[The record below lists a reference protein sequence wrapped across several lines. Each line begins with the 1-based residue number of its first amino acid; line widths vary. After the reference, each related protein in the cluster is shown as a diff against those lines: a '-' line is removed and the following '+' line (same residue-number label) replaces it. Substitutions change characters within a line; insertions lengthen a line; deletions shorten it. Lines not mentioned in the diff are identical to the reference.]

1 MMRLGIVILA
11 FFILFSF
18 SNLSFLS
25 TKNSSKKIISNIHC
39 KGWWEEKTP
48 NQQLTFSPSEQL
60 KLQWEDDHE
69 FVFKGEFYD
78 VIEQSDS
85 CGYSIFKVYKDHHDT
100 QWKALKTLAKKQKKE
115 QKSNHS
121 FSLIWICDFSNPFP
135 FLIPF
140 EEKEGTIHNKIN
152 PLLFISTNTHSPPP
166 EA

>member
-1 MMRLGIVILA
+1 MRLGSVILA

-25 TKNSSKKIISNIHC
+25 TKNSSKKIISNIHS
-39 KGWWEEKTP
+39 KGWWEEKIP
-48 NQQLTFSPSEQL
+48 NHQLTFSPSEQL

-69 FVFKGEFYD
+69 FVFNGEFYD

-100 QWKALKTLAKKQKKE
+100 QWNTLKTLAKKQKNE
-115 QKSNHS
+115 QKSNHC

-135 FLIPF
+135 FLISC
-140 EEKEGTIHNKIN
+140 EEKERTIHNKNN
-152 PLLFISTNTHSPPP
+152 PLYFISINSHSPPP